1 MRTWTVFYSS
11 RSNVYTYLYAF
22 YDNNGD
28 IVGFKEENAQSKK
41 DMISTHIIFQS
52 KSYKC
57 TSMEKA
63 VVSKT
68 KKALEDLGKF
78 KKVASDFVKIAA

>member
-1 MRTWTVFYSS
+1 MRTCTVFYSS

-22 YDNNGD
+22 YDVNGNV
-28 IVGFKEENAQSKK
+28 VGFKEEKAQPKK
-41 DMISTHIIFQS
+41 DLTSTHIIFQS

-57 TSMEKA
+57 TALEKA
-63 VVSKT
+63 VISKT